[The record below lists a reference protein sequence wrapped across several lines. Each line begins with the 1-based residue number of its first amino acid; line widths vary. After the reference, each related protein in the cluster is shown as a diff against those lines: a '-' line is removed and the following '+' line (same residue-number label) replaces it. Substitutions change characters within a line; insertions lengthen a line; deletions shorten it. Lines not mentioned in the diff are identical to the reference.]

1 MLSKSNMHM
10 WIKKNKKKKKKKKKE
25 KGKRREHYRAW
36 GA

>member
-10 WIKKNKKKKKKKKKE
+10 WIKKNKKKKKKE

>member
-10 WIKKNKKKKKKKKKE
+10 WIKKNKKKKKKKKE